1 VRSAPTRTLTVFSAQ
16 PDNGGNTPPV
26 DIASATHV
34 VWHGAHGVLCARLDR
49 PIMTDGAPSQEQ
61 ALQLLGTTI
70 RTFRKRRRLTQRV
83 LAARVGLTR
92 TYVSAIEHGQ
102 RNVTIW
108 TLLLIAA
115 ALQVPLSTL
124 LQPLEAY
131 PELYAL
137 PGEEHS

>member
-1 VRSAPTRTLTVFSAQ
+1 
-16 PDNGGNTPPV
+16 
-26 DIASATHV
+26 
-34 VWHGAHGVLCARLDR
+34 
-49 PIMTDGAPSQEQ
+49 MTDGAPNQEQ
-61 ALQLLGTTI
+61 ALRLLRMTI

-102 RNVTIW
+102 RNVTMG

-124 LQPLEAY
+124 LQPLEDH
-131 PELYAL
+131 PELYTL
-137 PGEEHS
+137 SREEQQEVSYRRLLDPGHVSSWLRIVLLTFFTETYPLEC

>member
-1 VRSAPTRTLTVFSAQ
+1 
-16 PDNGGNTPPV
+16 
-26 DIASATHV
+26 
-34 VWHGAHGVLCARLDR
+34 
-49 PIMTDGAPSQEQ
+49 MTAGAPSPEQ
-61 ALQLLGTTI
+61 ALQLLGRTI
-70 RTFRKRRRLTQRV
+70 RALRKQRRLTQRV

-92 TYVSAIEHGQ
+92 TYVSAIEQGQ

-124 LQPLEAY
+124 LQPLEDH

-137 PGEEHS
+137 PAQEHQ

>member
-1 VRSAPTRTLTVFSAQ
+1 
-16 PDNGGNTPPV
+16 
-26 DIASATHV
+26 
-34 VWHGAHGVLCARLDR
+34 
-49 PIMTDGAPSQEQ
+49 MTDGAPNQEQ
-61 ALQLLGTTI
+61 ALRLLGMTI

-102 RNVTIW
+102 RNVTMG

-124 LQPLEAY
+124 LQPLEDH
-131 PELYAL
+131 PELYTL
-137 PGEEHS
+137 SREEQQEVSYRRLLDPGHVSSWLRIVLLTFFTETYPLEC

>member
-1 VRSAPTRTLTVFSAQ
+1 
-16 PDNGGNTPPV
+16 
-26 DIASATHV
+26 
-34 VWHGAHGVLCARLDR
+34 
-49 PIMTDGAPSQEQ
+49 MTEEAPSPEQ

-83 LAARVGLTR
+83 LATRVGLTR

-115 ALQVPLSTL
+115 ALQVPLSAL
-124 LQPLEAY
+124 LQPLEDH

-137 PGEEHS
+137 PPKAQQ

>member
-1 VRSAPTRTLTVFSAQ
+1 MTE
-16 PDNGGNTPPV
+16 G
-26 DIASATHV
+26 AS
-34 VWHGAHGVLCARLDR
+34 R
-49 PIMTDGAPSQEQ
+49 PEQ
-61 ALQLLGTTI
+61 ALRLLGDTI
-70 RTFRKRRRLTQRV
+70 RTFRKQRRLTQRA

-115 ALQVPLSTL
+115 ALQVPLSRL
-124 LQPLEAY
+124 LQPLEDH

-137 PGEEHS
+137 PREERQ